1 MKVYLVLG
9 DIIFYDLKLGGE
21 GQGSGCFQPPWSG
34 ISTQTPGAWVP
45 AFLRNGPVAS
55 LELCTR
61 LGKPARFADTTKL
74 ARPHPQELSV
84 SQGG

>member
-9 DIIFYDLKLGGE
+9 GIIFYDLKVGGE
-21 GQGSGCFQPPWSG
+21 GQGLGCSRNE
-34 ISTQTPGAWVP
+34 ISTQTPEAWVP

-61 LGKPARFADTTKL
+61 LEEPARLADTTQL
-74 ARPHPQELSV
+74 PS
-84 SQGG
+84 